1 MTGKTNGRLNRPNCS
16 SYSYMV
22 KSYNDYD
29 KQQEPHVK
37 YYFTQKAISEDI
49 KLSKSSV
56 LKLVNKKPVRNASR
70 FEIEKLN
77 LKPCDMENHLMNAI
91 SSL

>member
-1 MTGKTNGRLNRPNCS
+1 MTGNTNGRLNRPNCT

-29 KQQEPHVK
+29 KQLKPNIK
-37 YYFTQKAISEDI
+37 YYFTQSDI
-49 KLSKSSV
+49 ANDINISKSSV
-56 LKLVNKKPVRNASR
+56 LKLVNKKPVKNITR
-70 FEIEKLN
+70 FEIDKVKIKVCN
-77 LKPCDMENHLMNAI
+77 MEAYLMNAI